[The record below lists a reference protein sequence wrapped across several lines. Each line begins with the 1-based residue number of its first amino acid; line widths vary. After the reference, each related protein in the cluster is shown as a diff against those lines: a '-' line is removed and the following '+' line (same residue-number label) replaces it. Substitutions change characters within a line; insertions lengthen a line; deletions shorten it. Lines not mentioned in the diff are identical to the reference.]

1 MPKNDL
7 KSFVKGFTKSWSK
20 VLILLFAILLISFVL
35 RFVKIFIGQQPIFA
49 DEAIYV
55 RWAQVM
61 KAEPTLRFMP
71 LSDGKQPLFMW
82 ILMFLLKPS
91 FDPLIAGRVLSA
103 VFGLFT
109 NFGIFILAYLLF
121 KSRKVALTAAAIYSV
136 APITVFFDSMA
147 LVDATL
153 TTLAVWFFIF
163 LYLTLKTMRLDIS
176 MISGF
181 FLGG

>member
-35 RFVKIFIGQQPIFA
+35 RLVKIFIGQQPIFA

-82 ILMFLLKPS
+82 LTIPFLKI
-91 FDPLIAGRVLSA
+91 FNDPLVAGR
-103 VFGLFT
+103 
-109 NFGIFILAYLLF
+109 
-121 KSRKVALTAAAIYSV
+121 LTSV
-136 APITVFFDSMA
+136 AAGLGILVGVF
-147 LVDATL
+147 LVS
-153 TTLAVWFFIF
+153 
-163 LYLTLKTMRLDIS
+163 YS
-176 MISGF
+176 
-181 FLGG
+181 